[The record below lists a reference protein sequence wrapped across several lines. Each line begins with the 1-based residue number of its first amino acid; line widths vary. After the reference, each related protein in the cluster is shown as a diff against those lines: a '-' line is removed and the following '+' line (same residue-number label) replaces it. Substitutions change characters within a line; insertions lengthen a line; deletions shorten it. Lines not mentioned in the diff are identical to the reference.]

1 MVLQGVSRRQAVAVW
16 QPLLGAPGAAPAD
29 FTLSFSP
36 LKIVSI
42 AVRTFWAP
50 SWPKR
55 LLGFIRSD
63 DRPGAPAG
71 TVLWRGDQGKAGRVL
86 QACQSTWLP
95 AALLQA
101 GRRQAL
107 GDALFAASRHAGV
120 ALHHMARPSLSERD

>member
-1 MVLQGVSRRQAVAVW
+1 MVFQGMSRRQAVAVW
-16 QPLLGAPGAAPAD
+16 QPLLDALAAAPAD

-36 LKIVSI
+36 LKIVFI

-50 SWPKR
+50 SWSKR

-63 DRPGAPAG
+63 ARCGAPAG
-71 TVLWRGDQGKAGRVL
+71 TVLWRGDQGQAGQVL

-95 AALLQA
+95 AALLRA

-120 ALHHMARPSLSERD
+120 ALHHMAGSSLSERD